1 MQRVYLELQRLH
13 RLEHLYPQ
21 AHLVEVVVRVRA
33 LVRPPLPLQA
43 LHLVRQHSLAQQD
56 LLLELS
62 HHLEQNQVKKHF
74 SPNCEEYSWL
84 AYCEPPQISNQIFL

>member
-33 LVRPPLPLQA
+33 SVRPPLPLQA
-43 LHLVRQHSLAQQD
+43 LHLVSQHSLAQQD
-56 LLLELS
+56 QLLEPS
-62 HHLEQNQVKKHF
+62 HHSEQNQVRKF
-74 SPNCEEYSWL
+74 CEMYTDGWL
-84 AYCEPPQISNQIFL
+84 ITNHHKTAT